1 MMKKIPSQN
10 YINAKYDTAENQF
23 LLPGM
28 MKSFWL
34 YVTSRNGLLLVFI
47 NDSIPSK
54 YNSTTAQATCFF
66 CISTSRSKLR

>member
-28 MKSFWL
+28 MKSF
-34 YVTSRNGLLLVFI
+34 
-47 NDSIPSK
+47 
-54 YNSTTAQATCFF
+54 
-66 CISTSRSKLR
+66 